1 MDQKGFI
8 QYIRDVYK
16 HVSLTIKA
24 VSVGIQAL
32 TGQVSA
38 GPGLCNGILARKF
51 SKKSVVEIG
60 KLWHG

>member
-1 MDQKGFI
+1 MDQKGFT

-16 HVSLTIKA
+16 HISLTIKA

-38 GPGLCNGILARKF
+38 GRGQCNAMVF
-51 SKKSVVEIG
+51 
-60 KLWHG
+60 